1 MDALHAASLEEHVGS
16 LSGHFR
22 EKLDNVQNTLRTE
35 LSIVPWYIAVAAGI
49 KGDDPAEL
57 KNFYASYVDSLHVGD
72 VDLRLTLMLSVL
84 PRKVNWS
91 PWHPWDGVCS

>member
-57 KNFYASYVDSLHVGD
+57 KNFYAVTWTVYTLGMWI
-72 VDLRLTLMLSVL
+72 LRLTLMLSVL

-91 PWHPWDGVCS
+91 PWHPWMCCS